1 MTVTIHF
8 HGASGT
14 VTGSCYRVV
23 HPKGQ
28 FLVDCGMFQGNKTV
42 RDLNYKPFP
51 FNPATIDFLLL
62 THAHI
67 DHAGLLPKLSR
78 FDYRKPIWCTA
89 PTGGLLEFLLPDA
102 AGIQE
107 SEADFESRKRGRKGN
122 APIEPLYTLED
133 ASEALKHRQ
142 TVDYE
147 HWIDPGPGV
156 RARYWN
162 AGHILGSAS
171 IEVQVEDEG
180 GKTVTILFSG
190 DLGPDEKVFYKS
202 PSAPSGF
209 DYILSE
215 STYGGRD
222 RPPYTLD
229 QRREALKTEVN
240 DALGRGGNL
249 VIPAFA
255 VERSQEL
262 LHDIGL
268 LIKNKEINPSL
279 VFLDSPLAS
288 KVTAVYR
295 KYESMF
301 DDVELNAQE
310 LFNDPHF
317 RIVEAVEESKAINQI
332 KGGAIILSASGMCD
346 AGRIKHHLANNL
358 PRANA
363 TVLFVGYQ
371 APGTL
376 GQIILSGAKTV
387 RIHGEEIPVRARIRS
402 MGNYSAHADHSELMA
417 WITARLPAHGAIFLT
432 HGEDEERT
440 ALRNALLA
448 TGVAGDQVIMPLLD
462 DAVELQ
468 AGGVRTV
475 VEPQARRMDL
485 NQISADW
492 HNAYSSFIIDLSN
505 RLQGA
510 KSDAERMNL
519 MVGLKDKLGVPQVVP
534 NPTPITPVKATG
546 TIVHGEA
553 SED

>member
-14 VTGSCYRVV
+14 VTGSCYRIV

-42 RDLNYKPFP
+42 RDLNYKPLP
-51 FNPATIDFLLL
+51 FDPRAIDFLLL

-67 DHAGLLPKLSR
+67 DHAGLLPKLTR
-78 FDYRKPIWCTA
+78 FGYRKPIWSTA
-89 PTGGLLEFLLPDA
+89 PTGGLLEYLLPDA

-107 SEADFESRKRGRKGN
+107 SEAEYETRKRGRKGN
-122 APIEPLYTLED
+122 APLEPLYTLED
-133 ASEALKHRQ
+133 ASQALDLRKA
-142 TVDYE
+142 VDYE
-147 HWIDPGPGV
+147 QWIEPGPGV

-171 IEVQVEDEG
+171 IEIEVEDEG
-180 GKTVTILFSG
+180 GKSVTILFSG
-190 DLGPDEKVFYKS
+190 DLGPDEKVFYK
-202 PSAPSGF
+202 APNAPAGF

-215 STYGGRD
+215 STYGGRE

-229 QRREALKTEVN
+229 QRREALKTEIN

-249 VIPAFA
+249 VIPTFA

-268 LIKNKEINPSL
+268 LIKNKEIAPSR

-301 DDVELNAQE
+301 EDVELNAAE
-310 LFNDPHF
+310 LFNDPSF
-317 RIVEAVEESKAINQI
+317 RIVEAVDESKAINQV
-332 KGGAIILSASGMCD
+332 KGGAIIMSASGMCD
-346 AGRIKHHLANNL
+346 AGRIKHHLVNNL
-358 PRANA
+358 PRSNA

-376 GQIILSGAKTV
+376 GQIILSGSRAV
-387 RIHGEEIPVRARIRS
+387 RIFGDEIPVRARIRS

-417 WITARLPAHGAIFLT
+417 WITERLPAHGAIFLT

-448 TGVAGDQVIMPLLD
+448 SGVAGDQVIMPLLD
-462 DAVELQ
+462 DAVELH
-468 AGGVRTV
+468 AGGQRTV
-475 VEPQARRMDL
+475 VAPQQRRMDL
-485 NQISADW
+485 NQINADW
-492 HNAYSSFIIDLSN
+492 YNAYSSFMIDLSN
-505 RLQGA
+505 RLQQA
-510 KSDAERMNL
+510 PSDAARMNL
-519 MVGLKDKLGVPQVVP
+519 LVGLKDKLGVPPVVP
-534 NPTPITPVKATG
+534 TPTPVTPVKATG
-546 TIVHGEA
+546 TIVHEEAGE
-553 SED
+553 D